1 MRFAGTWAAFSRC
14 LLTAYVPFSN
24 RAIGKFSRDVPLKML
39 GIPRDEDLLP
49 LPVHF
54 RPAQGPVMSRYILSI
69 DQGTTS
75 CRAIL
80 FDTAGA
86 TIGLGQKEFSQMF
99 PKPGWVEH
107 DATEI
112 LNTQLECI
120 AEAIANAGV
129 APSDIACVGITNQRE
144 TTVVWDK
151 ASGKPIHNA
160 IVWQCRRTADQAEE
174 LRRDGRFRERTGL
187 VPDAYFSGPKIAWI
201 LDNVKGAREKA
212 ERGELLFG
220 TIDTW
225 LIWNLTRGAVHATE
239 PSNASRTMAFNLKTM
254 QWDDELL
261 GALRVPRQM
270 MPEVKPSNAQFGK
283 TAKDLLG
290 FEAPI
295 AGVLG
300 DQQAALFGQACFLQG
315 MAKCTYGTGGFLLV
329 NIGEAPHLVPGLL
342 TTVAWQLEGE
352 RAVYGIEGAIFIAGA
367 AVQWLRD
374 GLQIIESSD
383 ETEALARSIDSN
395 EGVFFV
401 PAFVGMG
408 SPWWNSDVRG
418 VITGLTRGSSRAHFV
433 RAALESM
440 TYQVA
445 DVVEKMKEHRIP
457 LHELRVDGGATR
469 NKFIMQ
475 FQSDLLKVPVQCASQ
490 VESTAWGVA
499 ALAAMKTGLLKD
511 MKAIS
516 GAWKS
521 GVTFKPETD
530 RAANYAG
537 WKSALRATFAAAASD
552 AESNAS
558 SSPVPV
564 AST

>member
-1 MRFAGTWAAFSRC
+1 
-14 LLTAYVPFSN
+14 
-24 RAIGKFSRDVPLKML
+24 
-39 GIPRDEDLLP
+39 
-49 LPVHF
+49 
-54 RPAQGPVMSRYILSI
+54 MSRYILSI

-75 CRAIL
+75 CRAIV
-80 FDTAGA
+80 FDTTGA
-86 TIGLGQKEFSQMF
+86 TIGLGQKEFSQFF

-107 DATEI
+107 DAMEI

-120 AEAIANAGV
+120 AEAIANANI
-129 APSDIACVGITNQRE
+129 APSEIACVGITNQRE

-151 ASGKPIHNA
+151 ATGEPVYNA
-160 IVWQCRRTADQAEE
+160 IVWQCRRTADVAEE
-174 LRRDGRFRERTGL
+174 LRREERFRERTGL
-187 VPDAYFSGPKIAWI
+187 VPDAYFSGPKIQWI

-225 LIWNLTRGAVHATE
+225 LIWNLTRGSVHATE

-261 GALRVPRQM
+261 KALRVPRNM
-270 MPEVKPSNAQFGK
+270 MPEVRPSNAEFGK
-283 TAKDLLG
+283 TAKDLIG

-300 DQQAALFGQACFLQG
+300 DQQAALFGQACLSKG

-367 AVQWLRD
+367 AIQWLRD
-374 GLQIIESSD
+374 GLRIIDSSD
-383 ETEALARSIDSN
+383 ETEELANSLGSN
-395 EGVFFV
+395 EGVYFV

-408 SPWWNSDVRG
+408 SPWWDSDVRG
-418 VITGLTRGSSRAHFV
+418 VITGLTRGTSRAHFV

-440 TYQVA
+440 AYQVA
-445 DVVEKMKEHRIP
+445 DVVGKMHEHAIP

-475 FQSDLLKVPVQCASQ
+475 FQSDLLKVPVQCSSQ
-490 VESTAWGVA
+490 IESTAWGVA
-499 ALAAMKTGLLKD
+499 ALAAMKTGLLD
-511 MKAIS
+511 GTKAVS
-516 GAWKS
+516 AAWKS
-521 GVTFKPETD
+521 GITYKPKTD
-530 RAANYAG
+530 RIADYNG
-537 WKSALRATFAAAASD
+537 WKAALKATFAAAQSERD
-552 AESNAS
+552 A
-558 SSPVPV
+558 PVPV